1 MWASLISNLRDAFR
15 RPEEPLHLESRP
27 AENDLILH
35 EEGTF
40 SSLWSS
46 VRDVFFPP
54 KLPPLVLESKP
65 IPLID
70 HLILE
75 VTKLLRKDLSTWPLP
90 VQDLDL
96 ETGRKFAPLLMPD
109 SRRPDPKVFEEAIKV
124 ARWEL
129 QRELD
134 ASADYF
140 RNQRWRERELPDEA
154 RTEILFI
161 SRWLEE
167 QLLSL
172 REYTQNRV
180 TRAQLVRV
188 LDNL

>member
-1 MWASLISNLRDAFR
+1 M
-15 RPEEPLHLESRP
+15 SRW
-27 AENDLILH
+27 ERI
-35 EEGTF
+35 
-40 SSLWSS
+40 
-46 VRDVFFPP
+46 
-54 KLPPLVLESKP
+54 LESKP